1 MTKDNVMIPGIK
13 YYIEKYPSGPN
24 LGVVIYGRVSIV
36 WVWELIS
43 AQFQGALVQARF
55 PWLRLLPNR
64 SGIVAR
70 WIRSGWR
77 MPGSLL
83 DLWFAL
89 DMQAWLWQGD
99 WCYYKLIHL
108 YII

>member
-1 MTKDNVMIPGIK
+1 
-13 YYIEKYPSGPN
+13 
-24 LGVVIYGRVSIV
+24 
-36 WVWELIS
+36 LIS
-43 AQFQGALVQARF
+43 AQFQGALVHVRF
-55 PWLRLLPNR
+55 PWLRLLSNR

-89 DMQAWLWQGD
+89 DMQAWLWQGGSSGGD
-99 WCYYKLIHL
+99 LRETERETEASSGKSSVM
-108 YII
+108 